1 MAPEVREDLREFVA
15 DLQQRLEDAE
25 ETLRA
30 LRNGEVDAVV
40 VTGPD
45 GERVYTLKGADEAY
59 RVLVEGMSEGA
70 LTLGLDGVILYSNE
84 QFASSVK
91 RPLEQVI
98 GSRIQDFVA
107 PEDAGAVSSLLTAR
121 DGRKAEVRL
130 RTELGNAVPVYL
142 SAENLVLDDI
152 ECLCLIVTD
161 LTEQKRSEEIL
172 AAEKLARSILEQA
185 AEAILVVDPEGR
197 ISRASRAAERLA
209 GAPILQREF
218 DDVFRITTESNQA
231 YSFREILR
239 TLSQRRA
246 VQNIEAT
253 AVTGRGSKIDLILSA
268 AMLSSPESGLLGCV
282 LHLTDITER
291 KRREKRREE
300 AEREARESQATLQSF
315 YDSSPRLMGLCEL
328 DGEEIIYIYVNRAT
342 AEFLRIEAAAI
353 AGKKVQEIGIPADL
367 ETLWAEQ
374 CRHCLEL
381 ASPAQ
386 FEFEYTTDSGS
397 RWLSD
402 VVNYV
407 GSGPTG
413 LPRFSFIAE
422 DVTEKRR
429 ADELIR
435 QSNEDLRRANADLE
449 QFAFAA
455 SHDLQEPLRQ
465 VALFSQLIDQKYGP
479 QLDAKAR
486 DYLRY
491 CVEGAQRMGNLI
503 HDLLAYSQAGK
514 TSQGPAA
521 LVDAN
526 EAIEEVR
533 KNLAVAIEE
542 SGAVLTVSP
551 LPKVYCD
558 AVPLS
563 HLFQNL
569 ISNALKYRSEDAPK
583 IDVFAVDDGSN
594 WRFTV
599 VDNGI
604 GIAPEYR
611 TEVFGIFKRLHAHKT
626 YAGSGVGLAIC
637 QKIVERYGGR
647 IWVESE
653 VGRGSEFHFTL
664 PKEVG

>member
-1 MAPEVREDLREFVA
+1 MAPEVREDLRQFVS

-40 VTGPD
+40 VSGPD

-70 LTLGLDGVILYSNE
+70 LTLSLDGLILYSNE
-84 QFASSVK
+84 QFASIIE

-107 PEDAGAVSSLLTAR
+107 QEDAGAVSSLLTAS

-130 RTELGNAVPVYL
+130 RTGLANPVPVYL

-161 LTEQKRSEEIL
+161 LSEQKRSEEIL
-172 AAEKLARSILEQA
+172 AAEKLARLILEQA

-197 ISRASRAAERLA
+197 ISRASRTAERLA
-209 GAPILQREF
+209 GMPILQRKF
-218 DDVFRITTESNQA
+218 DDVFRIATESNQA
-231 YSFREILR
+231 YSYREILR
-239 TLSQRRA
+239 TLGQRRA
-246 VQNIEAT
+246 VQKIEAT
-253 AVTGRGSKIDLILSA
+253 AVTGGGSKIDLLLSA
-268 AMLSSPESGLLGCV
+268 AMLSSPESGVLGCV

-291 KRREKRREE
+291 KRRE
-300 AEREARESQATLQSF
+300 
-315 YDSSPRLMGLCEL
+315 
-328 DGEEIIYIYVNRAT
+328 N
-342 AEFLRIEAAAI
+342 
-353 AGKKVQEIGIPADL
+353 
-367 ETLWAEQ
+367 ET
-374 CRHCLEL
+374 
-381 ASPAQ
+381 
-386 FEFEYTTDSGS
+386 
-397 RWLSD
+397 
-402 VVNYV
+402 
-407 GSGPTG
+407 
-413 LPRFSFIAE
+413 
-422 DVTEKRR
+422 RR

-486 DYLRY
+486 EYLSY
-491 CVEGAQRMGNLI
+491 CVEGAQRMGSLI

-514 TSQGPAA
+514 TSTGPTA

-533 KNLAVAIEE
+533 KNLAIAIGE

-569 ISNALKYRSEDAPK
+569 ISNALKYRSDDVPK
-583 IDVFAVDDGSN
+583 IDVFAVEDGSN

-599 VDNGI
+599 ADNGI

-611 TEVFGIFKRLHAHKT
+611 TEIFGIFKRLHAHKT
-626 YAGSGVGLAIC
+626 YSGSGVGLAIC

-664 PKEVG
+664 PKDVG